1 MQGAIMRRTPAAS
14 KRGACARTSSSVSH
28 RDLMR
33 SINVAYM
40 QHRQI
45 DHSNRVDYTIFTFAI
60 RPSSGQYY
68 LMHLARAPS
77 CKRQGLRERHE
88 GEPDPW
94 DLAGPVLE
102 AWGVRRGRRKPA
114 LFAFGC
120 LHRARERATVNQKVL
135 AGDVT
140 GLCRAQEGAGRAELV
155 RGAESLGGDRSHT
168 LGLGLVE

>member
-1 MQGAIMRRTPAAS
+1 MQGGDHAS
-14 KRGACARTSSSVSH
+14 DACSEQAKSGEPGFHECVARSVCTIPDCCASATSA
-28 RDLMR
+28 RLR
-33 SINVAYM
+33 SGWA
-40 QHRQI
+40 
-45 DHSNRVDYTIFTFAI
+45 DYTIFTFAI

-114 LFAFGC
+114 LFAFGA
-120 LHRARERATVNQKVL
+120 LTSRPETHHRRSERS
-135 AGDVT
+135 
-140 GLCRAQEGAGRAELV
+140 GR
-155 RGAESLGGDRSHT
+155 
-168 LGLGLVE
+168 

>member
-1 MQGAIMRRTPAAS
+1 MQGARSCVGRLPRAS
-14 KRGACARTSSSVSH
+14 KVLCARTSSSVSH
-28 RDLMR
+28 KALVR
-33 SINVAYM
+33 SINVAYI
-40 QHRQI
+40 QHRRT
-45 DHSNRVDYTIFTFAI
+45 DSSNRADYTIFTFAI

-114 LFAFGC
+114 LFAFGA
-120 LHRARERATVNQKVL
+120 LTSRPGTHHRRS
-135 AGDVT
+135 
-140 GLCRAQEGAGRAELV
+140 EGFGR
-155 RGAESLGGDRSHT
+155 
-168 LGLGLVE
+168 